1 MTYIYL
7 SETADKLAELQW
19 PMRMPCPVITNF
31 VRFMAACA
39 RSCRDSGA
47 VDAFSNTKNRPN
59 WLLVPCL
66 KLTDDKKTQV
76 IAENEYKDIL
86 AAAIEKGELV
96 ARSPMTLEPVRT
108 AQGQLPQNLIVTVD
122 DLKKYAAHFQISIEQ
137 AAPVEQSAPAAK
149 VEAETVTTLGD
160 TAAYDEKLAALF
172 DPVTKEALE
181 KTFPANGQWKIW
193 AERAARNGLRD
204 AAKEGRSMFNP
215 YKAAVWFVNQ
225 GIDGWDLD
233 RCLRTVVKILPARS
247 RNEKFLLTGDID

>member
-7 SETADKLAELQW
+7 SEAADKLAELQW
-19 PMRMPCPVITNF
+19 PDADALPGDNGIIA
-31 VRFMAACA
+31 RFMAASRNRAEIA
-39 RSCRDSGA
+39 RLLDANKLTFIDPANRLSKINRD
-47 VDAFSNTKNRPN
+47 DAFDRDP
-59 WLLVPCL
+59 LVML
-66 KLTDDKKTQV
+66 DEVQRL
-76 IAENEYKDIL
+76 I
-86 AAAIEKGELV
+86 GEQ
-96 ARSPMTLEPVRT
+96 EP
-108 AQGQLPQNLIVTVD
+108 
-122 DLKKYAAHFQISIEQ
+122 
-137 AAPVEQSAPAAK
+137 APVEQSAPAAK

-225 GIDGWDLD
+225 GIDGWDLA
-233 RCLRTVVKILPARS
+233 RCLRAVVKILPARS